1 MQVRSDSLSAA
12 TPFAALSAAAAA
24 DEDDEDA
31 TAALPPLLAA
41 AAAFFWAA
49 FFLLASDTM
58 ASIRYGGSG
67 ELGVRDAVVA
77 AAAIGR

>member
-1 MQVRSDSLSAA
+1 VQVRSESLRAA

-24 DEDDEDA
+24 EEEDEDEDA
-31 TAALPPLLAA
+31 GALPPLLAA

-49 FFLLASDTM
+49 FFLLASETM
-58 ASIRYGGSG
+58 APIRETGSWGVLWVG
-67 ELGVRDAVVA
+67 EAV

>member
-1 MQVRSDSLSAA
+1 VRSESLRAA

-24 DEDDEDA
+24 EEEDEDEDA
-31 TAALPPLLAA
+31 AALPPLLAA

-58 ASIRYGGSG
+58 APIRETG
-67 ELGVRDAVVA
+67 ELGVLGAWEVV